1 MKNKKKK
8 YERLVVRVDD
18 IRTINSFNEEN
29 CMRKTQYYEYRIVAI
44 IDRSCIPWKKSDWWY
59 VILEREID

>member
-8 YERLVVRVDD
+8 YERMVVRIDD
-18 IRTINSFNEEN
+18 IRTINSFNGESPN
-29 CMRKTQYYEYRIVAI
+29 SEYRIVAI

-59 VILEREID
+59 VILEKEID